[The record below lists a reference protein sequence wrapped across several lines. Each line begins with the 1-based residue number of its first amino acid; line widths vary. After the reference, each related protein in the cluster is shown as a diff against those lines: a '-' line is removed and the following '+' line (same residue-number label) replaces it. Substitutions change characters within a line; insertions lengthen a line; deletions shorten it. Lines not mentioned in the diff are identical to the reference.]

1 MNNTV
6 YEKTMENLRNRVD
19 ARLVNDEKYY
29 LKWTSK
35 LNLNL
40 LTQKTFDDDLVA
52 IHKIKTTVTL
62 NKPTY
67 ARMCLL

>member
-1 MNNTV
+1 MNNAV

-19 ARLVNDEKYY
+19 VRLVNDEKYY

-40 LTQKTFDDDLVA
+40 LTQKTFDNDLVA
-52 IHKIKTTVTL
+52 IHKIKTTLIL